1 MTNYFYRGLPYGS
14 DAVFSPLTVLLN
26 KGLSPL
32 QFSNRSRKLSDY
44 RYAAGA
50 SNVWH
55 TLTHPRETLAEIG
68 MRRWITTE
76 VFPLNFNFSGGKW
89 WPNYWEHFIGGGATY
104 TGLREWFEFRGTP
117 LPRLWAGLTTLSA
130 AFLNE
135 VVENTGEFRT
145 APDHLADL
153 PIFDIGGVLAFNL
166 DFLNRFFSRTMNVA
180 DWSPQAAFIPPDEVH
195 NNGQYM
201 AYHVSLPFI
210 DRASVFWRMGFGG
223 QIGFGYR
230 LNDQDGI
237 SFGFGKETSKRLVQD
252 ARTREFTI
260 SMEWAMGVYYDRNN
274 SLLASLIVSQLEKDF
289 IVLNVYPGVLPI
301 ADGEFGLWAVF
312 DQDMN
317 PTFGVTFRRLMGVG
331 WGLSL

>member
-1 MTNYFYRGLPYGS
+1 MN
-14 DAVFSPLTVLLN
+14 A
-26 KGLSPL
+26 
-32 QFSNRSRKLSDY
+32 
-44 RYAAGA
+44 
-50 SNVWH
+50 
-55 TLTHPRETLAEIG
+55 
-68 MRRWITTE
+68 
-76 VFPLNFNFSGGKW
+76 
-89 WPNYWEHFIGGGATY
+89 
-104 TGLREWFEFRGTP
+104 
-117 LPRLWAGLTTLSA
+117 
-130 AFLNE
+130 
-135 VVENTGEFRT
+135 

-180 DWSPQAAFIPPDEVH
+180 DWSPQAAFTPTDEVH

-237 SFGFGKETSKRLVQD
+237 SFGFGKETSERIVQN
-252 ARTREFTI
+252 ARTREITI

-301 ADGEFGLWAVF
+301 ADGEFGLWTVF
-312 DQDMN
+312 DQHMN